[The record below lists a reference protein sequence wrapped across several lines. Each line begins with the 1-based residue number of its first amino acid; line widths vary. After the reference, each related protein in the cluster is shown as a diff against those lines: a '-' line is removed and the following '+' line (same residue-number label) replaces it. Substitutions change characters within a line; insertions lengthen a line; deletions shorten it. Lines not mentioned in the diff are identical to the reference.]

1 MFCFLLQT
9 SEKCSVCSELTN
21 TCRSIVFACV
31 WLVIC
36 TGVLRAIFYQISSSS
51 WSQVSYVRRTFPSLC
66 CPVCL
71 LLLKRAI
78 FVSDKFTINP
88 WQPLARSASGIKY
101 SCRFQPQIEFLGHS
115 FLFVI
120 YQRETAWKQSDH
132 PVWFTKWCKCVGDTG
147 VCAAIQQITQSAFK
161 RLSRCRQRQVTGSLL
176 HAFY

>member
-1 MFCFLLQT
+1 MRMARHLYRCASCYFLSDFVVLMVTGFIRT
-9 SEKCSVCSELTN
+9 SYIPLSVLSCLSTAIE
-21 TCRSIVFACV
+21 ACN
-31 WLVIC
+31 
-36 TGVLRAIFYQISSSS
+36 
-51 WSQVSYVRRTFPSLC
+51 
-66 CPVCL
+66 
-71 LLLKRAI
+71 